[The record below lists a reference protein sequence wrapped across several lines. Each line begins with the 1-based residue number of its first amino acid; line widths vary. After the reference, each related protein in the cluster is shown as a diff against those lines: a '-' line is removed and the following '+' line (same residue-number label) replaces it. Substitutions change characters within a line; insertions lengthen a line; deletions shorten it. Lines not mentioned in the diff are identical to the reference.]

1 MDASTDITPTQLPVD
16 FAGRARPQTDCRGN
30 GSHVQPCLAEALSSS
45 MWRSEQTLQSR
56 PHSVA
61 GWGPDPRSRRTR
73 EHSMRDVKLGLARRD
88 DRQGS
93 RIGETDPISGAGV
106 AVAVAEAESALAERS
121 SSLPALKALLSR
133 HKLLLAALGR
143 SNRLLE
149 NENVRIERELA
160 AQARDGGPASP
171 PAVPEH
177 DAPTLAASTDE

>member
-1 MDASTDITPTQLPVD
+1 
-16 FAGRARPQTDCRGN
+16 
-30 GSHVQPCLAEALSSS
+30 
-45 MWRSEQTLQSR
+45 
-56 PHSVA
+56 
-61 GWGPDPRSRRTR
+61 
-73 EHSMRDVKLGLARRD
+73 MRDVKLGLARRD

-143 SNRLLE
+143 SNRVLE

-177 DAPTLAASTDE
+177 DAPTPAASADEKLQWIENYLQSTLAQTLWALDARAARLEEQVGAVDREQARRLLDMTRTAYEQLCSLMVWLRSDARG